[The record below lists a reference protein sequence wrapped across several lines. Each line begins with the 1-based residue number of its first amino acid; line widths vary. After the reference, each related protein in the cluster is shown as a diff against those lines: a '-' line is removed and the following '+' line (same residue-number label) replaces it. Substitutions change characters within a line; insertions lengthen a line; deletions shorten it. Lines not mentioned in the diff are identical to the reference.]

1 MNIISANKPEHHKL
15 LSKLGRTNKYTEY
28 YDGHFFSHDKAYENG
43 WIRIAIIEG
52 QIVGLSCVRH
62 KVRTPETMVYYIV
75 VHPDFQG
82 RGIGTALLADL
93 EARSPHARIV
103 LKTMKSNTQA
113 FDFYKKHGYKVE
125 SENEY
130 KGEGYLMAKELW
142 RGFE

>member
-1 MNIISANKPEHHKL
+1 MKIISANKPEHHKL
-15 LSKLGRTNKYTEY
+15 LSKLGRTNRYTEY
-28 YDGHFFSHDKAYENG
+28 FDGHFFSHDKAYENE

-62 KVRTPETMVYYIV
+62 KIRTPETMVYYMV

-82 RGIGTALLADL
+82 QHIGTILLRDL
-93 EARSPHARIV
+93 EERSPHARVV
-103 LKTMKSNTQA
+103 LKTMKSNTRA
-113 FDFYKKHGYKVE
+113 FDFYKKHGYEVE

-142 RGFE
+142 RDFE